1 MKKRYIGVFDSGI
14 GGLTTV
20 RQIRENLPNENIVF
34 FGDTENMPYGE
45 KSREQII
52 SLTLND
58 IDVIRN
64 YDLKAIII
72 ACNTADC
79 NASTAARAYCD
90 IPVFGVIAPAVRKA
104 VSLTENKK
112 IGIMATEA
120 TVTTNEYEKRILCL
134 DPEISVMQIACPKL
148 VPLIEEGRFLGD
160 DEQMDAAIEEYL
172 RPLLDHDIDTL
183 ILGCTHYDL
192 LADLISKKAPYLK
205 IVSSSRCVID
215 DLNRLLE
222 ENDLFNKDQDPEY
235 IYMVNKDPEH
245 FQKVASS
252 LIDDIE
258 IKKSN

>member
-1 MKKRYIGVFDSGI
+1 MKRRYIGVFDSGI

-20 RQIRENLPNENIVF
+20 SQIREKLPNENIVF

-72 ACNTADC
+72 ACNTCDC

-120 TVTTNEYEKRILCL
+120 TVATKEYEKRILCL
-134 DPEISVMQIACPKL
+134 DPEISVIQIASSKL
-148 VPLIEEGRFLGD
+148 APLVEEGKFLKD
-160 DEQMDAAIEEYL
+160 DKEMDAAIEEYL
-172 RPLLDHDIDTL
+172 RPLLDQDIDTL

-192 LADLISKKAPYLK
+192 LADLISKKAPSLK

-215 DLNRLLE
+215 DLNSFLE
-222 ENDLFNKDQDPEY
+222 ENDLFDTDHDPEY

-245 FQKVASS
+245 FQKVASC